1 MSDALGLA
9 LAQPGL
15 GWMALTIALA
25 GLVRGF
31 TGFGTAMIFMPVAVQ
46 FITVPEA
53 ILIMAL
59 TGIGS
64 SAALVPRAWRNG
76 DRGEV
81 ASLALAAAVMVLFG
95 LAAIAWL
102 DLLVLRWVVSGL
114 IVLTLVALITG
125 WRYARRL
132 GLLGRLA
139 VGSGAGLAGGLT
151 GLIGPVVIVFYLANA
166 RSPEKVRA
174 NVILFLASLDVVLI
188 ANVLIAGLA
197 SASSFWNA
205 GLLAIP
211 YISAVMIGQWLFD
224 PNRETLY
231 RWAAYLVVA
240 GAVLS
245 GLPIFD

>member
-81 ASLALAAAVMVLFG
+81 ASLALAAAVMVPFG

-102 DLLVLRWVVSGL
+102 DPLVLRWVVSGL
-114 IVLTLVALITG
+114 IVVTLVALITG

-139 VGSGAGLAGGLT
+139 VGGWQWR
-151 GLIGPVVIVFYLANA
+151 GPCG
-166 RSPEKVRA
+166 RA
-174 NVILFLASLDVVLI
+174 
-188 ANVLIAGLA
+188 
-197 SASSFWNA
+197 
-205 GLLAIP
+205 
-211 YISAVMIGQWLFD
+211 Q
-224 PNRETLY
+224 
-231 RWAAYLVVA
+231 
-240 GAVLS
+240 
-245 GLPIFD
+245 